1 MEVIA
6 ALKTARENARKNHD
20 SAVLDTVQGVLSA
33 IKNEEINRGTALSD
47 AEAEA
52 VIAKQVKQLSD
63 ALVDFTKAAR
73 IDLVEK
79 TNTEIK
85 LLQSFLPEQ
94 MSDAELANVVAE
106 VLAGMG
112 ELTEKDSGKA
122 TGAVMSRVKGK
133 ADGNRVRAQILQQIA
148 ARG

>member
-20 SAVLDTVQGVLSA
+20 SAVLDTVQGVLSS
-33 IKNEEINRGTALSD
+33 IKNEEIDRGTVLSD
-47 AEAEA
+47 TEAEA

-112 ELTEKDSGKA
+112 ALTEKDSGKA
-122 TGAVMSRVKGK
+122 TGAVLSRVKGK

>member
-1 MEVIA
+1 MEINTV
-6 ALKTARENARKNHD
+6 LKTARENARKNHD
-20 SAVLDTVQGVLSA
+20 SATLDTLQGVLSA
-33 IKNEEINRGTALSD
+33 IKNEEINRGVVLSD
-47 AEAEA
+47 AEVEA

-73 IDLVEK
+73 VDLVEK

-94 MSDAELANVVAE
+94 MSAAELANVVAE

-112 ELTEKDSGKA
+112 TLTEKDSGKA
-122 TGAVMSRVKGK
+122 TGAVMNRVKGK
-133 ADGNRVRAQILQQIA
+133 ADGGRVRAEILQQIA